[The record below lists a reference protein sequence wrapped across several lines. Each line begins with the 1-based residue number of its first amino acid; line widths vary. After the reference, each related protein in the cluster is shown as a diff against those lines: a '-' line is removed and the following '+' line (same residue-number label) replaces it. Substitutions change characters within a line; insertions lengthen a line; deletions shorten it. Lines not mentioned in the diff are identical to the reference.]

1 MNMGQMLLVLLAVM
15 LFSTILI
22 TTYSNLYTA
31 TDIVYKVM
39 FQMQGL
45 KIADKYIQK
54 IDAELLG
61 KVYGDSTFVDIYDSY
76 HKDSPFNPGNPDTT
90 MTINDADYNVWLT
103 SNYCNSSGD
112 ISYPD
117 STYQKIDI
125 IIFCT
130 PMGPDTL
137 WIGTRDKPI
146 SKIFIDMEG

>member
-39 FQMQGL
+39 YQMQGL

-54 IDAELLG
+54 IDAELFG
-61 KVYGDSTFVDIYDSY
+61 NSTFVEIHDFY

-112 ISYPD
+112 ISEPD

-125 IIFCT
+125 VIYCN
-130 PMGPDTL
+130 PLGPDTL
-137 WIGTRDKPI
+137 WIGKRDKPI

>member
-61 KVYGDSTFVDIYDSY
+61 KIYTFDEIQTNYSDSTF
-76 HKDSPFNPGNPDTT
+76 TT
-90 MTINDADYNVWLT
+90 PINNVVYNVNIQ

-112 ISYPD
+112 ISEPD

-125 IIFCT
+125 VIYCY
-130 PMGPDTL
+130 PLGPDTL